1 MEWIFVTLA
10 SMFAGFVDAV
20 VGGGGLIL
28 VPALFGAFP
37 AAPPATL
44 LGTNKSAGVWGTLI
58 SARQYARRVDMRW
71 AAIAPA
77 AGAGF
82 VASLLGAWAV
92 TVVDPSMLRKAL
104 PIILIA
110 VLAYTLYKKQLGQ
123 THAPRYSGRTEAW
136 VACAI
141 GATIGFYDGF
151 FGPGTGSFFVFLMVR
166 WLGYDF
172 LNASASA
179 KILNIATNVAA
190 LILFTAKGHVWC
202 QHPGQY
208 AWHLDGLEKGLGL
221 CARHVHRRRGRAD
234 PQDRL
239 RRLFALNGG
248 LGAGLHGQPCPGMA
262 LRPSPPGS
270 EAVFCG
276 LVRCPATG
284 PRAYCGG
291 SVCGFSWI
299 SSTRLGVPIGAR
311 PSPRCIAAISASLGY
326 SPSSQ

>member
-92 TVVDPSMLRKAL
+92 TVVDPSMLRKTL

-190 LILFTAKGHVWC
+190 LILFTAKGHVW
-202 QHPGQY
+202 
-208 AWHLDGLEKGLGL
+208 WHFAVPLAAANILGSM
-221 CARHVHRRRGRAD
+221 
-234 PQDRL
+234 
-239 RRLFALNGG
+239 
-248 LGAGLHGQPCPGMA
+248 LGTWMA
-262 LRPSPPGS
+262 LKKGS
-270 EAVFCG
+270 GF
-276 LVRCPATG
+276 VRGMFIVVVAALILKTG
-284 PRAYCGG
+284 YDAFLR
-291 SVCGFSWI
+291 
-299 SSTRLGVPIGAR
+299 
-311 PSPRCIAAISASLGY
+311 
-326 SPSSQ
+326 